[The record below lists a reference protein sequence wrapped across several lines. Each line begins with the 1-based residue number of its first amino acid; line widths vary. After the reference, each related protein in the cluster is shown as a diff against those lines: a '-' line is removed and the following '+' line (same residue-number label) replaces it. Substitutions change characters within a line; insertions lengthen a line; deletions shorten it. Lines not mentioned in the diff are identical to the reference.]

1 MSKKASLIC
10 GIISLLL
17 SCSSL
22 SISAQNT
29 EQQPFNVIPKP
40 VSIVPNQG
48 KFTLNSSTAILKPS
62 GSLNRNAQLLQ
73 EALHSLTQ
81 YSFSISSNTLQN
93 HIVLKVD
100 STKVLQQ
107 EGYQLT
113 INKKSIEIAGHDEAG
128 VFYGIQSLIQLV
140 YQARNNNFQLAGCRI
155 NDYPRFSYRGLH
167 LDVGRNLFPISFLK
181 KYIDL
186 LAFYKI
192 NTFHWHLTDDQ
203 GWRIE
208 IKKYP
213 RLQSIS
219 AYRGETIIG
228 HKKDSPHR
236 FDGKKYG
243 GFYTQEEVKKLV
255 KYASKKYVTIIPEIE
270 MPGHALAALTAYP
283 ELGCVGS
290 KYKTA
295 TFWGVFDDVF
305 CAGNDS
311 TFVFLQ
317 NVLDEILPLFPSKYI
332 HIGGDECPKTRW
344 KVCPKC
350 QKRMKE
356 EHLADEHELQSYFI
370 RKMEKYLNSKNRE
383 IIGWDEILE
392 GGLSPKAT
400 VMSWRGEAG
409 GIAAAKQK
417 HDVIMSPE
425 SHLYLDYYQSLR
437 GDEPT
442 AAANFTPLSKVYNY
456 EPFSA
461 ELLPQDEQYIKGI
474 QANVWTEYMPMP
486 QQVEYMVFPRAIALA
501 EIAWSPKELR
511 NYNDFLIRLRQ
522 HRSILKDKKV
532 NFFDRF
538 EEITYNF
545 SMEKSGESIV
555 HLATTLPNA
564 NIYYT
569 LDGKAPTANDKA
581 FENQLIISKSTIL
594 KAQIFVD
601 KKPYGKVFEQA
612 FTYHKAIAKKVT
624 LTNQPKANYNPTTPF
639 VLVNGLTG
647 NNRYNNTQWVGF
659 SGENLEAVIDLE
671 SIQTVSKLGLNILKY
686 HWQRMWEPNIITFS
700 LSEDGINYQEVYQT
714 SNFPANGINEIR
726 AKIQAKKARFV
737 KIQAENK
744 GIIPAGEY
752 GAGAK
757 AWLLVDEFY
766 VE

>member
-1 MSKKASLIC
+1 MF
-10 GIISLLL
+10 IITSNF
-17 SCSSL
+17 SF
-22 SISAQNT
+22 AQKNAI
-29 EQQPFNVIPKP
+29 IPKP
-40 VSIVPNQG
+40 VSIVPNQE
-48 KFTLNSSTAILKPS
+48 KFTLNSSTAIFKTSVSLKE
-62 GSLNRNAQLLQ
+62 NAQLLQ
-73 EALHSLTQ
+73 EALRPLTRYSLP
-81 YSFSISSNTLQN
+81 ISSNSTQN
-93 HIVLKVD
+93 CIVLKVD
-100 STKVLQQ
+100 STKILQK

-113 INKKSIEIAGHDEAG
+113 INKKSIEVVGHDEAG
-128 VFYGIQSLIQLV
+128 VFYGVQSLIQLV
-140 YQARNNNFQLAGCRI
+140 YQAQNNNFQLAGCQV

-167 LDVGRNLFPISFLK
+167 LDVGRNFFPISFLK

-186 LAFYKI
+186 LSFYKI

-213 RLQSIS
+213 LLQSIS
-219 AYRGETIIG
+219 AYRDETIIG

-243 GFYTQEEVKKLV
+243 GFYTQTEVKELV
-255 KYASKKYVTIIPEIE
+255 NYASKKYVTIIPEIE

-283 ELGCVGS
+283 QLGCVGS
-290 KYKTA
+290 NYKTA

-311 TFVFLQ
+311 TFTFLQ
-317 NVLDEILPLFPSKYI
+317 DVLDEVITLFPSKYI

-350 QKRMKE
+350 QKRIKE
-356 EHLADEHELQSYFI
+356 EHLTDEHELQSYFI
-370 RKMEKYLNSKNRE
+370 RRMEKYLNSKNRE

-417 HDVIMSPE
+417 HDVIMTPE
-425 SHLYLDYYQSLR
+425 SHVYLDYYQSLR
-437 GDEPT
+437 NVEPT
-442 AAANFTPLSKVYNY
+442 AAASFTPLSKVYNY
-456 EPFSA
+456 EPISA

-474 QANVWTEYMPMP
+474 QANVWTEYMPTP
-486 QQVEYMVFPRAIALA
+486 QQVEYMVFPRAIALS

-511 NYNDFLIRLRQ
+511 KYDDFLERLRH

-538 EEITYNF
+538 EEITYDISIQKN
-545 SMEKSGESIV
+545 GETIV

-564 NIYYT
+564 KIHYT
-569 LDGKAPTANDKA
+569 FDGKAPTTNDKE
-581 FENQLIISKSTIL
+581 FKNQIVISKSEIL

-601 KKPYGKVFEQA
+601 KKPYGKTFEQD
-612 FTYHKAIAKKVT
+612 FEYHKAIAKNVILK
-624 LTNQPKANYNPTTPF
+624 NQPKANYNPSTPF

-647 NNRYNNTQWVGF
+647 NSRYNNTQWVGF
-659 SGENLEAVIDLE
+659 SGENLEAIFDLE
-671 SIQTVSKLGLNILKY
+671 NVQNVAELGLNILKY
-686 HWQRMWEPNIITFS
+686 HWQRMWEPNVLTFS
-700 LSEDGINYQEVYQT
+700 LSEDGKNYQEVYRT
-714 SNFPANGINEIR
+714 NSFPANGINKIR
-726 AKIQAKKARFV
+726 TKIPTKKARFV

-744 GIIPAGEY
+744 GIIPKDKY
-752 GAGAK
+752 GAGGK

-766 VE
+766 VN